1 MDTGIQ
7 GYMDTGIQGDKDTE
21 IHRYRDIG
29 IQDNMV
35 TGIQGF
41 RDTAVMIQWIL
52 YFGTWDTVYIKTGY
66 SINNDEY

>member
-1 MDTGIQ
+1 
-7 GYMDTGIQGDKDTE
+7 MDTGIQGDKDTE

-41 RDTAVMIQWIL
+41 RDTAVMI
-52 YFGTWDTVYIKTGY
+52 
-66 SINNDEY
+66 